1 VIAHRVLVA
10 VPVFNESAAVDRV
23 LDAVRPYAHDLLFV
37 DDGSTDGTTDR
48 LAARGAWAIRHP
60 RNLGYGAAMQTI
72 LRTASEHGFEWVIA
86 MDCDEQHEP
95 ASIPDFMQSIRAGN
109 ADVVSG
115 SRYLRPSGRDD
126 DAPADRRSINATLT
140 REINELLGDVCADDG
155 SRVFRTPMTDA
166 FCGFKA
172 YRTRKTSRL
181 ALDVMGYDF
190 PMQFWVQAAAHGLAV
205 REIPVPRI
213 YLDPKRSFG
222 AVLDNPTHRLEVYRA
237 TMRRELERCATA
249 LEARRAE
256 VA

>member
-1 VIAHRVLVA
+1 MIARRVLVA

-48 LAARGAWAIRHP
+48 LAERGAWTIRHP

-72 LRTASEHGFEWVIA
+72 LRTAAGHGFEWAIA

-95 ASIPDFMQSIRAGN
+95 ASIPDFMQSIRAGD

-126 DAPADRRSINATLT
+126 DAPADRRTINATLT
-140 REINELLGDVCADDG
+140 RELNELLGDVRADDG
-155 SRVFRTPMTDA
+155 SRVFRAPMTDA

-172 YRTRKTSRL
+172 YRTEATSRL
-181 ALDVMGYDF
+181 ALDVAGYDF
-190 PMQFWVQAAAHGLAV
+190 PMQYWVQAAAHGLVV

-222 AVLDNPTHRLEVYRA
+222 ASLDDPTHRLEVYRA
-237 TMRRELERCATA
+237 TMRRELERCAPL
-249 LEARRAE
+249 LEARRAG

>member
-1 VIAHRVLVA
+1 MIARRVLIA

-48 LAARGAWAIRHP
+48 LTERGAWTIRHP

-72 LRTASEHGFEWVIA
+72 LRTAAGHGFEWAIA

-95 ASIPDFMQSIRAGN
+95 ASIPDFMQSIRAGD

-115 SRYLRPSGRDD
+115 SRYLRPTGRDD
-126 DAPADRRSINATLT
+126 DAPADRRTINATLT
-140 REINELLGDVCADDG
+140 RELNELLGDVRADDG
-155 SRVFRTPMTDA
+155 SRAFRSPMTDA

-172 YRTRKTSRL
+172 YRTEATSRL
-181 ALDVMGYDF
+181 ALDVAGYDF

-222 AVLDNPTHRLEVYRA
+222 AALDDPTHRLEVYRS
-237 TMRRELERCATA
+237 TMRRELGRCAPL
-249 LEARRAE
+249 LEARRAG

>member
-72 LRTASEHGFEWVIA
+72 LRTASEHGFDWVIA

-95 ASIPDFMQSIRAGN
+95 GSIPDFMQSIRAGD

-140 REINELLGDVCADDG
+140 REINELLGDVRADDG

-181 ALDVMGYDF
+181 ALDVTGYDF
-190 PMQFWVQAAAHGLAV
+190 PMQFWVQAAAHGLVV
-205 REIPVPRI
+205 REVPVPRI

-222 AVLDNPTHRLEVYRA
+222 AVLDDPTHRLAVYRA